1 MGPVASAEFS
11 RDVAPGSVQIAE
23 SAYRVPIIASV
34 KHPLELTATVDNRS
48 ISSRWFLVVNATA
61 ALLLTGVIVLYLGL
75 IGLGQWQADE
85 YDNFSRL
92 RTRGWRFLFDRL
104 HWSPRPISEL
114 ILMMYGWTV
123 NQTHQPLIAPFL
135 GLLWIVF
142 IGSGLL
148 GFFQA
153 RGKRSR
159 EENWLAFVAAA
170 SLMASFLVGGGLTE
184 VFYWPVGAGAY
195 LLTLSCGILFFWQ
208 AAEGRLATSRGRAL
222 SGIAL
227 SIAACSSEMGAMLVA
242 SYAFMK
248 VAGWTIER
256 LTRRVAKPAGTTILW
271 WLLPALIS
279 LVVLSALGLN
289 RFQQSEPG
297 FTVASSTLGHPL
309 LSVGAAVRGLLSEV
323 SGVTPGL
330 RPSRGMSG
338 LLSEIMMLVGIG
350 LCRPLKTSSKESA
363 REITNLVSALLL
375 ACLLSL
381 TTTYLHFGT
390 AGGQRH
396 QLLRHCWILMAASG
410 MGMLLF
416 SSQVAA
422 RVLVWSKRTIA
433 GAIVLCLAVLVPWHT
448 GELVREY
455 RAYPSI
461 KRAIRE
467 NFESGFQCG
476 NDPVIYVLPPNKGVL
491 AFAQIEPGTYTAGSG
506 ALYPAYILKFFGK
519 RTLVVRVAQ

>member
-1 MGPVASAEFS
+1 
-11 RDVAPGSVQIAE
+11 
-23 SAYRVPIIASV
+23 VPIIGGV
-34 KHPLELTATVDNRS
+34 KQPQELTTSVDNRS
-48 ISSRWFLVVNATA
+48 ATSRWFLAINGSA

-85 YDNFSRL
+85 YDNFARL

-114 ILMMYGWTV
+114 ILTMYGWTV
-123 NQTHQPLIAPFL
+123 NQVHQPLIAPFL

-142 IGSGLL
+142 IGAGLL

-153 RGKRSR
+153 RVKRSY
-159 EENWLAFVAAA
+159 EENWLALVAAA
-170 SLMASFLVGGGLTE
+170 ALMASFLVGGGLTE

-195 LLTLSCGILFFWQ
+195 LLTLSSSILFFWQ

-222 SGIAL
+222 SSIAL

-242 SYAFMK
+242 SYALIK
-248 VAGWTIER
+248 VVEWVIER
-256 LTRRVAKPAGTTILW
+256 LTRRIGRPAGTSILW
-271 WLLPALIS
+271 WLLPGLVS
-279 LVVLSALGLN
+279 LVVLGALGLN
-289 RFQQSEPG
+289 RLQQSEPG

-323 SGVTPGL
+323 SGVAPGL
-330 RPSRGMSG
+330 RPSRSTSR
-338 LLSEIMMLVGIG
+338 LLSEIMMLLGIG
-350 LCRPLKTSSKESA
+350 LCRPLNTSSKASA
-363 REITNLVSALLL
+363 REIGNLVAALLL

-396 QLLRHCWILMAASG
+396 ELLRHCWILVAASG
-410 MGMLLF
+410 TGMLLF
-416 SSQVAA
+416 GSRVAA
-422 RVLVWSKRTIA
+422 RVRMWPKRTIA
-433 GAIVLCLAVLVPWHT
+433 GPVVLCLAVLVPWHT
-448 GELVREY
+448 GELIREY

-461 KRAIRE
+461 KRVIRE
-467 NFESGFQCG
+467 NFASGFQRG
-476 NDPVIYVLPPNKGVL
+476 SDRIIYLLPPNKGVL

-519 RTLVVRVAQ
+519 RTLVVRVAE

>member
-1 MGPVASAEFS
+1 
-11 RDVAPGSVQIAE
+11 
-23 SAYRVPIIASV
+23 VPIIAGV
-34 KHPLELTATVDNRS
+34 KQPLQSTATVDNRS
-48 ISSRWFLVVNATA
+48 ATSRWFLAINGSA

-85 YDNFSRL
+85 YDNFARL
-92 RTRGWRFLFDRL
+92 RTRGWHLFFDRL

-114 ILMMYGWTV
+114 ILTMYGWTV
-123 NQTHQPLIAPFL
+123 NQVHQPLIAPFL
-135 GLLWIVF
+135 GLFWIVF
-142 IGSGLL
+142 IGAGLL

-159 EENWLAFVAAA
+159 EENWLAFVAAV
-170 SLMASFLVGGGLTE
+170 SLMASFLVSGGLTE

-195 LLTLSCGILFFWQ
+195 LLTLSSSILFFWQ
-208 AAEGRLATSRGRAL
+208 AAEGRLATSGGRVL
-222 SGIAL
+222 SSIAL
-227 SIAACSSEMGAMLVA
+227 SIAACSSEMGAMLGA
-242 SYAFMK
+242 SYAFIK

-271 WLLPALIS
+271 WLLPGLIS

-297 FTVASSTLGHPL
+297 FTVASSTLGHPW
-309 LSVGAAVRGLLSEV
+309 LSVGASVRGLLSEV
-323 SGVTPGL
+323 SGVAPGL
-330 RPSRGMSG
+330 RPFSSTSR
-338 LLSEIMMLVGIG
+338 LLSEMMMLVGIG
-350 LCRPLKTSSKESA
+350 LCRPLNTSSKGSA
-363 REITNLVSALLL
+363 REITNLVTALLL

-410 MGMLLF
+410 TGMLLF
-416 SSQVAA
+416 SSRVAA
-422 RVLVWSKRTIA
+422 RIRMWPKRSFA
-433 GAIVLCLAVLVPWHT
+433 GPIVLCLAVLVPWHT
-448 GELVREY
+448 GELLREY

-467 NFESGFQCG
+467 NFESGFQRG
-476 NDPVIYVLPPNKGVL
+476 NDRIIYVLPPNKGVL
-491 AFAQIEPGTYTAGSG
+491 AFAQIEPGTYTVGSG

-519 RTLVVRVAQ
+519 RTLVVRVAE

>member
-1 MGPVASAEFS
+1 
-11 RDVAPGSVQIAE
+11 
-23 SAYRVPIIASV
+23 VPIIGGV
-34 KHPLELTATVDNRS
+34 KQPQELTTSVDNRS
-48 ISSRWFLVVNATA
+48 ATSRWFLAINGSA

-85 YDNFSRL
+85 YDNFARL

-114 ILMMYGWTV
+114 ILTMYGWTV
-123 NQTHQPLIAPFL
+123 NQVHQPLIAPFL

-142 IGSGLL
+142 IGAGLL
-148 GFFQA
+148 GFFQDRA
-153 RGKRSR
+153 KRSY

-184 VFYWPVGAGAY
+184 VFYWPVGASAY
-195 LLTLSCGILFFWQ
+195 LLTLSSSILFFWQ
-208 AAEGRLATSRGRAL
+208 AAEGRLATSRGRTLSSFAL
-222 SGIAL
+222 VL
-227 SIAACSSEMGAMLVA
+227 AACSSEMGAMFVA

-248 VAGWTIER
+248 VLESMSER
-256 LTRRVAKPAGTTILW
+256 LTRRIARPAGTSILW
-271 WLLPALIS
+271 WLLPGLVS

-309 LSVGAAVRGLLSEV
+309 LSVGAALRGLLSEV
-323 SGVTPGL
+323 SGVAPGL
-330 RPSRGMSG
+330 RPSRSTSR
-338 LLSEIMMLVGIG
+338 LLSEIMMLLGIG
-350 LCRPLKTSSKESA
+350 LCRPLNTSSKASA
-363 REITNLVSALLL
+363 REIGNLVTALLL

-416 SSQVAA
+416 SSRVAA
-422 RVLVWSKRTIA
+422 RVRVWPKRTIA
-433 GAIVLCLAVLVPWHT
+433 GPIVLCLAVLVPWHT
-448 GELVREY
+448 GELIREY

-467 NFESGFQCG
+467 NFKSGFQRG
-476 NDPVIYVLPPNKGVL
+476 SDRIIYLLPPNKGVL
-491 AFAQIEPGTYTAGSG
+491 AFAQIEPGTYTVGSG

-519 RTLVVRVAQ
+519 RTLVVRVAE